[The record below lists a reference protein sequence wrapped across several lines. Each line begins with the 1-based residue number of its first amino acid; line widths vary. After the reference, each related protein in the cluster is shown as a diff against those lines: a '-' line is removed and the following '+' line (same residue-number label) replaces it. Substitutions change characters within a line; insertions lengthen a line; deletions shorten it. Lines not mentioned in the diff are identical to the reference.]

1 MFILYT
7 KTIWDFFTMKAYYFC
22 SLIKNLTNENT
33 VELLYSTY
41 VGYLPI
47 YLSIY
52 LSTYL
57 IYLSN
62 LSIVSIYL
70 SNLPIYI
77 DVYGIDVS

>member
-52 LSTYL
+52 LPILSIYLTYLSYLSIYL
-57 IYLSN
+57 IYLST
-62 LSIVSIYL
+62 
-70 SNLPIYI
+70 
-77 DVYGIDVS
+77 